1 MFLEIC
7 IGLLTGLSA
16 CGALW
21 ALGSYIYAKTACE
34 AIWNHLKNQNIINNH
49 EEN

>member
-7 IGLLTGLSA
+7 IGLLTGVAA

-21 ALGSYIYAKTACE
+21 ALGAYIHTKATYE
-34 AIWNHLKNQNIINNH
+34 ALWDYLKNQNIINNH

>member
-7 IGLLTGLSA
+7 IGLLTGVSA

-21 ALGSYIYAKTACE
+21 ALGAYIHAKATYE
-34 AIWNHLKNQNIINNH
+34 ALWEYLKTKNIDK
-49 EEN
+49 ENE